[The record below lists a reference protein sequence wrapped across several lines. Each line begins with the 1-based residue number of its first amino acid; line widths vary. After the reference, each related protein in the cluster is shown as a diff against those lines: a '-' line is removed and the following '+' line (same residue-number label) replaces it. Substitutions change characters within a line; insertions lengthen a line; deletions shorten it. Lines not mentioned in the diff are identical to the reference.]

1 MRDKRDTA
9 AGRLFAMPFAGGF
22 LSHPAA
28 FFAAFLGFAKRAK
41 AACRGYPPPAAFL
54 FWGIRKVRDACRRS
68 AQILRY
74 SPF

>member
-9 AGRLFAMPFAGGF
+9 AGRLFAMPFAGGSFRIRPPF
-22 LSHPAA
+22 LLP
-28 FFAAFLGFAKRAK
+28 FWVLPKGQRPRA
-41 AACRGYPPPAAFL
+41 GVIPPPAAFL

>member
-9 AGRLFAMPFAGGF
+9 AGRLFAMPFAGG
-22 LSHPAA
+22 S